1 MTGKQ
6 RARMADLSLLL
17 DIVLKTSSQTI
28 KKEFVVCGILNQ
40 LQQAIGRNFSREYR
54 CETRKRCEA
63 RGRCE
68 TQGTCEAWRRCEA
81 WGMLESRLGNIS
93 PFSVK

>member
-1 MTGKQ
+1 
-6 RARMADLSLLL
+6 MADLSLLL

-54 CETRKRCEA
+54 CERALTPSRGWMPFLAKRMRED
-63 RGRCE
+63 
-68 TQGTCEAWRRCEA
+68 
-81 WGMLESRLGNIS
+81 I
-93 PFSVK
+93 SVKGLLGWAPYLHTFNPYTDPRRLPP

>member
-1 MTGKQ
+1 MSCGVLRFPLPPFCTLKVTGKQ

-54 CETRKRCEA
+54 CEAPVWTE
-63 RGRCE
+63 GWD
-68 TQGTCEAWRRCEA
+68 G
-81 WGMLESRLGNIS
+81 
-93 PFSVK
+93 